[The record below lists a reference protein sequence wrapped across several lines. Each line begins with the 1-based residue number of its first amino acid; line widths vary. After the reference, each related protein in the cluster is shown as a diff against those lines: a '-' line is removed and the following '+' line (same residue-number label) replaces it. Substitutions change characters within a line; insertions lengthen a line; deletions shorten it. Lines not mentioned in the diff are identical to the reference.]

1 VPAHV
6 YNYTVREGSLEEKEE
21 EAWTSFCQARNFRP
35 QPGTSGP
42 RNFRPQPETS
52 GPRNF
57 RPLPGTSGP
66 ATPAGPPRRANSL
79 LSPDPGRTLPGTSGH
94 RTFRPSPDLPA
105 LPARID
111 LGRGPC
117 TPSPPRLYILFF
129 HLRFRVSKYDSS
141 FVCEL
146 CSYLLLL
153 RERDHSHGV
162 QDLHVRRSYGISRPP
177 SWEGSSRSSRP
188 RLLSG
193 SG

>member
-1 VPAHV
+1 VSTSVQLHRPRGKLG
-6 YNYTVREGSLEEKEE
+6 REGRRSMDKLLP
-21 EAWTSFCQARNFRP
+21 S
-35 QPGTSGP
+35 
-42 RNFRPQPETS
+42 PEL
-52 GPRNF
+52 PAPARNF

-94 RTFRPSPDLPA
+94 RTFRPSPELPA

-141 FVCEL
+141 FLGEL
-146 CSYLLLL
+146 CSFTTPPLE
-153 RERDHSHGV
+153 RERDHSIGV
-162 QDLHVRRSYGISRPP
+162 QDLHWRRSRGIQDPLC
-177 SWEGSSRSSRP
+177 GKDLSRSSRP
-188 RLLSG
+188 HLLLDLG
-193 SG
+193 